1 MALYQ
6 VVETAPG
13 SGQKKLELVHPGT
26 ADFLAWLAS
35 TSQPFER
42 TPLFVP
48 NKTKLTVPADTTV
61 QIGNDIFK
69 MKMPTEVVIPQAAA
83 ARAGK
88 DLYVYAVINSGNL
101 DFVISDNSTVPAGYT
116 AANSRKIGGFHCLC
130 ANVGVIAGHQLSGYV
145 AGDILPASPWTL
157 EHRPVSEPEGM
168 VYHAGTG
175 KWYDI
180 YLASWNGAKLVSAYN
195 QATADG
201 GSEKKFHGELF
212 VEEFGKVGKT
222 LLWRDEFQTVAKGSN
237 EGTAI
242 TGAKD
247 AVTAGGHVD
256 TANRRMISNLGLE
269 DCCGFLWQWTRDIMD
284 GGAYGT
290 IAKEA
295 DGTTDK
301 KQTWLNGYP
310 TCQYTTTQD
319 AIDGEGANFGNCWGY
334 LRRAFVGGYW
344 SNSSGCGS
352 RSVGLYNASASV
364 FTGVGGRG
372 ASEPRG

>member
-6 VVETAPG
+6 VIENSTTHAKEL
-13 SGQKKLELVHPGT
+13 QLVHPGT
-26 ADFLAWLAS
+26 ADFLSWLAS

-48 NKTKLTVPADTTV
+48 NKTKLTIPADTTV

-69 MKMPTEVVIPQAAA
+69 MKVATELTIPQAAA

-101 DFVISDNSTVPAGYT
+101 EFVISDNSTVPSGYT

-130 ANVGVIAGHQLSGYV
+130 ANVGTIVGHALSGYV

-180 YLASWNGAKLVSAYN
+180 YLNSWNGMKLVSAFN
-195 QATADG
+195 QATVNG

-212 VEEFGKVGKT
+212 VEELGKVGKT
-222 LLWRDEFQTVAKGSN
+222 LLWRDEFQVVAKGSN
-237 EGTAI
+237 ECTVI

-247 AVTAGGHVD
+247 AVTTGGHVD
-256 TANRRMISNLGLE
+256 TANRRTISNLGLE

-290 IAKEA
+290 IATNE
-295 DGTTDK
+295 DGSANQ
-301 KQTWLNGYP
+301 QTYLNGYSA
-310 TCQYTTTQD
+310 TKYTVLQE
-319 AIDGEGANFGNCWGY
+319 AVDGEGVDYGNCWGF
-334 LRRAFVGGYW
+334 LRRALVGGSW
-344 SNSSGCGS
+344 GNSSGCGS
-352 RSVGLYNASASV
+352 RSVFLTHASGSV
-364 FTGVGGRG
+364 NTYFSGRG